1 MSLTFWII
9 VLRSAEAPFLP
20 MSRNDEVVLNAP
32 FVYSGLRFP
41 ENQMGFREQHDFGE
55 VDDFICDPKVLGELL
70 L

>member
-1 MSLTFWII
+1 
-9 VLRSAEAPFLP
+9 

-55 VDDFICDPKVLGELL
+55 VMILYVILKCLGSSCFEYSVLSLFSSAVVSPCDL
-70 L
+70 